1 LALITITGP
10 LESAKHSHGACLKS
24 LPAKIALKSTDD
36 EIRTRFRV
44 LNTVRDVATLL
55 EVPPKKL
62 AYYAYKN
69 RVYRTF
75 EIPKRRGG
83 TRVISAP
90 ANNLKILQKKI
101 NYVLRLVYR
110 PKGVAHGF
118 SVNKSIVSN
127 AASHANRRY
136 VLNVDL
142 KDFFGSINFGRV
154 RGMLMARP
162 YGLGH
167 GAATILAQLCT
178 FNNVLPQGA
187 PSSPIITNMICA
199 KMDSELK
206 KLASTYRCRYTRYV
220 DDITFSTS
228 LRAFP
233 EALARLDVTG
243 GTRKVVAGEELVK
256 DIEESGFAIN
266 PEKVRLQ
273 AATER
278 QEVTGLVANRFA
290 NVPRSYIRQLGGLI
304 HAWQRYGADSAATKF
319 FWNHDQKNRS
329 GGDAELLRRVVRGK
343 IAFVGRVR
351 GTDDP
356 VYRKLL
362 LAFSAL
368 NPQYKIK
375 VPDDID
381 THFNVIRKAL
391 WVLEGP
397 STQAT
402 AFMLEGCG
410 LVTCAHVLG
419 EEGLVVYNSS
429 DPIKRYAITRSHYN
443 NERDVAILEGAN
455 IPIIKELRLGDSSKL
470 RLHDPVTLLG
480 FPQHSKGDEGVVYR
494 GEVTSEKRIR
504 FGQPRILISA
514 VIVSGNSGGPVL
526 DSRNRVIGIAAT
538 GADKFDNT
546 TATSDYGVIPIET
559 LLEFVAERQPRR
571 KAEEAGN

>member
-1 LALITITGP
+1 MKP
-10 LESAKHSHGACLKS
+10 

-36 EIRTRFRV
+36 EIRARFAV
-44 LNTVRDVATLL
+44 LTTTRDVATLL
-55 EVPPKKL
+55 EVTPKKL
-62 AYYAYKN
+62 AYYAYGN

-90 ANNLKILQKKI
+90 ANSLKILQKKI
-101 NYVLRLVYR
+101 NYVLRLIYR

-127 AASHANRRY
+127 AASHTKRRY

-142 KDFFGSINFGRV
+142 QDFFGSINFGRV
-154 RGMLMARP
+154 RGMLMAWP
-162 YGLGH
+162 YSLGH

-199 KMDSELK
+199 RMDSELK
-206 KLASTYRCRYTRYV
+206 VLASTYRCRYTRYA

-228 LRAFP
+228 IRVFP
-233 EALARLDVTG
+233 EALARVDLTG
-243 GTRKVVAGEELVK
+243 DTRKTVAGEELVRV
-256 DIEESGFAIN
+256 IEENGFTVN

-273 AATER
+273 VPAER
-278 QEVTGLVANRFA
+278 QEVTGLVVNRFP
-290 NVPRSYIRQLGGLI
+290 NVPRSYIRQIGGLL
-304 HAWQRYGADSAATKF
+304 HAWEKYGAAAAAAEF
-319 FWNHDQKNRS
+319 FQNHDRQNRAS
-329 GGDAELLRRVVRGK
+329 GDAELLRRVIRGK

-362 LAFSAL
+362 LSFSTL
-368 NPQYKIK
+368 NPQYKIR

-381 THFNVIRKAL
+381 THFDVIRRAL

-402 AFMLEGCG
+402 AFMLERCG

-419 EEGLVVYNSS
+419 EDDLFVYSSS
-429 DPIKRYAITRSHYN
+429 DPTKRYAITRSQYD
-443 NERDVAILEGAN
+443 NERDVAIIEAEN
-455 IPIIKELRLGDSSKL
+455 IPINKELRVGDSTKL
-470 RLHDPVTLLG
+470 RLHDPVTLMG
-480 FPQHSKGDEGVVYR
+480 FPQHSRGDEGVVYR
-494 GEVTSEKRIR
+494 GEVTSERRIR
-504 FGQPRILISA
+504 FGQSRILISG
-514 VIVSGNSGGPVL
+514 VIVAGNSGGPVL

-559 LLEFVAERQPRR
+559 LLEFVAERQPGQRAE
-571 KAEEAGN
+571 KAGH